1 MSLEAAREHLDLASK
16 QWERATTDA
25 WEPSDSASCVT
36 NAFYAYENLIVAVAE
51 AKDVAW
57 SKNHYKQAALA
68 KELATN
74 GVLSKDLSDEVL
86 RLNDLRKDVSYG
98 EPGAELR
105 DEDLENLVTELESLI
120 NEVEEFV
127 TRLEEES
134 TEEDQ
139 EDETEVEK
147 TEVEEKKDE

>member
-16 QWERATTDA
+16 QWDRAATDA

-57 SKNHYKQAALA
+57 SKNHYKKAALA
-68 KELATN
+68 KDLASN

-105 DEDLENLVTELESLI
+105 DEDLENLVTELESVI
-120 NEVEEFV
+120 KEVEDFV
-127 TRLEEES
+127 TRLEAEE
-134 TEEDQ
+134 EEF
-139 EDETEVEK
+139 EE
-147 TEVEEKKDE
+147 EEKRNE

>member
-1 MSLEAAREHLDLASK
+1 MSLGVAREHLDLASE

-25 WEPSDSASCVT
+25 WEPSDPASCVT
-36 NAFYAYENLIVAVAE
+36 NAFYAYENLIVAIAE

-57 SKNHYKQAALA
+57 SKNHYKKAALA
-68 KELATN
+68 KDLASN

-105 DEDLENLVTELESLI
+105 DADLEDLVTELELVI
-120 NEVEEFV
+120 NEVEDLV
-127 TRLEEES
+127 SRLEKGE
-134 TEEDQ
+134 
-139 EDETEVEK
+139 
-147 TEVEEKKDE
+147 EEKEEKRNE